1 MPKLLDRTTT
11 YKFSNRFVFLL
22 SALGIAVGTGN
33 IWRFPRIVALS
44 SGDNGAASFFIVWL
58 LFLFIWSIPIIIME
72 YYLGYKYKRSISGI
86 FNKVFG
92 PNRIWIGLFVSMV
105 STFISFYYAVICS
118 WSLYYL
124 IYFII
129 NPLPDK
135 IHYSFDIWNSFQNSN
150 YKYVTHFFIVA
161 FGLLA
166 VRKSINSIEKLLKYI
181 MPILF
186 SIVIFLFFKSLFLE
200 GSSKGI
206 KFLFTLDI
214 NQITNPEVWLQAL
227 TQNAWDTGAGWG
239 LFIIY
244 ATHLRAKKNLIQNAF
259 ITGIVNNMVSLLMAI
274 TIFGITFSILH
285 FQLNYNNKE
294 VIGIMKE
301 SGPAS
306 TGLTFIWLPMLFNK
320 IHRGKIFTILLFI
333 GLAFAGFS
341 SLISMYEQA
350 VRSFIDLGFKRRNII
365 PVFFIVAYL
374 AGIPSV
380 KNLNFLGNQDFV
392 WGLGLIISGIIIMY
406 IVLKT
411 KIFNEIIVR
420 FKNNIIKKIWQLAIK
435 YIIPALSIILILW
448 WLILSITK
456 FDKNNWYNPFST
468 YTLATCL
475 IQWIF
480 IAGLLFL
487 LNKIFLKHLK

>member
-1 MPKLLDRTTT
+1 MAKLLDRTTT
-11 YKFSNRFVFLL
+11 YRFSNRFLFLM

-44 SGDNGAASFFIVWL
+44 SGNDGAASFLLIWL
-58 LFLFIWSIPIIIME
+58 VFLFIWSIPIIILE

-86 FNKVFG
+86 FNKIFG
-92 PNRIWIGLFVSMV
+92 TNRIWIGLFVSMV

-129 NPLPDK
+129 NPLPEK
-135 IHYSFDIWNSFQNSN
+135 IQNSFEIWNSFQNSN
-150 YKYVTHFFIVA
+150 YKYVTHFLIVIL
-161 FGLLA
+161 GLIA
-166 VRKSINSIEKLLKYI
+166 VRKSIVSIEKLLKYI

-186 SIVIFLFFKSLFLE
+186 LIVIFLFFKSIFLE

-206 KFLFTLDI
+206 KFLFTLDF
-214 NQITNPEVWLQAL
+214 NQIRNPETWLQAL

-239 LFIIY
+239 LFLIY
-244 ATHLRAKKNLIQNAF
+244 ATHLKSKQNLIHNAF
-259 ITGIVNNMVSLLMAI
+259 ITGIVNNLVSLIMGI

-285 FQLNYNNKE
+285 FQMKYNSKE
-294 VIGIMKE
+294 VIEIMKE

-320 IHRGKIFTILLFI
+320 ILGGKIFTILFFI
-333 GLAFAGFS
+333 GLSFAGFS

-350 VRSFIDLGFKRRNII
+350 IRSFIDLGFKRKNII
-365 PVFFIVAYL
+365 PVFFIIAYL

-406 IVLKT
+406 VALKV
-411 KIFNEIIVR
+411 KIYKDIILK
-420 FKNNIIKKIWQLAIK
+420 FKNKVIKKKWELLTK
-435 YIIPALSIILILW
+435 YIIPFLSIVLIIW
-448 WLILSITK
+448 WLILSIIK

-468 YTLATCL
+468 YTFATCL
-475 IQWIF
+475 MQWVF
-480 IAGLLFL
+480 IGGLLFL
-487 LNKIFLKHLK
+487 LNKIFIKYLK